1 MRRFAP
7 VMITAMAVMSAGCS
21 DSGSPTSSPQVNF
34 NLATRGP
41 AAAAAGASL
50 SVIGPETFT
59 DGTNTL
65 VLDSVGLV
73 LREIELRRSEA
84 TVSCGESP
92 SDDACEKLE
101 LGPVLLNLPLGV
113 AGAARAF
120 SVTIPAGTYDEVA
133 FEIHRPSSS
142 DDAAFIQANPDFDG
156 VSIHVSGS
164 FNGTPFDFVSDL
176 NAEEEIGLTPPLTIT
191 ESAATDL
198 TLFVNLDPWFRDA
211 AGSLI
216 DPTTA
221 AKGQANEGVVKE
233 NIQRTLDAFQ
243 DNNRDG
249 EDDHGGLDDGSNHT

>member
-1 MRRFAP
+1 MRRCAP
-7 VMITAMAVMSAGCS
+7 VMLTAMALLSAGCG

-34 NLATRGP
+34 NLATR
-41 AAAAAGASL
+41 AAAAAGAAL
-50 SVIGPETFT
+50 SVTAPESFT

-65 VLDSVGLV
+65 VVNQVDLV

-84 TVSCGESP
+84 TISCGESP

-101 LGPVLLNLPLGV
+101 LGPILLNLPLGV
-113 AGAARAF
+113 GGAARAF
-120 SVTIPAGTYDEVA
+120 SVTVPPGTYDEVA

-142 DDAAFIQANPDFDG
+142 DDTAFIQANPDFDG
-156 VSIHVSGS
+156 VSVHVSGT

-176 NAEEEIGLTPPLTIT
+176 NAEEEISLAPPLTIT

-198 TLFVNLDPWFRDA
+198 TLFVDLDPWFRDA

-216 DPTTA
+216 DPATA
-221 AKGQANEGVVKE
+221 AKGQANEDVVKE
-233 NIQRTLDAFQ
+233 NIRRTLDAFE

-249 EDDHGGLDDGSNHT
+249 EDDNGGADDGPNHI